1 MTDNYKDINRALWN
15 SRTDVHVES
24 EFYDVEGFLAGNTSL
39 KEIELGLLG
48 DIRGKKVLHLQCHFG
63 QDTLSLARMGAE
75 VTGADLSDRAIAY
88 AKELAKRT
96 GLEAEFVCCD
106 IYDLPQHLEG
116 QFDIVFT
123 SYGTIGWLPDL
134 DKWAGVVSHFLRPGG
149 TFVFVEFHPVVWMF
163 DDALE
168 KVQYSYFN
176 AAPIIETENGTYA
189 DKGADINNQSISWN
203 HNLAEVLQSLIK
215 SGIIVKDIREYDFSP
230 YNIFPNSTETEPGR
244 YRVAHMGNRLP
255 LVYSVVG
262 ELPLF

>member
-15 SRTDVHVES
+15 TRTDVHVES

-39 KEIELGLLG
+39 KEIELNLLG
-48 DIRGKKVLHLQCHFG
+48 DIRSKKVLHLQCHFG
-63 QDTLSLARMGAE
+63 QDTLSLARLGAE
-75 VTGADLSDRAIAY
+75 VTGADLSDRAIDY
-88 AKELAKRT
+88 ARELAGRT

-106 IYDLPQHLEG
+106 IYDLPQNLEG

-134 DKWAGVVSHFLRPGG
+134 DKWAVVVSHFLKPGG
-149 TFVFVEFHPVVWMF
+149 KFVFVEFHPVVWMF

-168 KVQYSYFN
+168 KVAYSYFN

-189 DKGADINNQSISWN
+189 DKQADIHNKSISWN
-203 HNLAEVLQSLIK
+203 HNLAEVLQSLINA
-215 SGIIVKDIREYDFSP
+215 GIALKDIQEYDFSP
-230 YNIFPNSTETEPGR
+230 YDIFPNSTEEEPGR
-244 YRVAHMGNRLP
+244 YRVAHMGSRLP

-262 ELPLF
+262 ERV

>member
-39 KEIELGLLG
+39 KEIELNLLG

-75 VTGADLSDRAIAY
+75 VTGADLSDRAIEY
-88 AKELAKRT
+88 ARELTERT
-96 GLEAEFVCCD
+96 GLQAEFVCCD
-106 IYDLPQHLEG
+106 IYDLPQNLEG

-134 DKWAGVVSHFLRPGG
+134 EKWARVVSHFLKPGG
-149 TFVFVEFHPVVWMF
+149 KFVFVEFHPVVWMF

-168 KVQYSYFN
+168 KVAYSYFN

-189 DKGADINNQSISWN
+189 DKQADIHNQSISWN
-203 HNLAEVLQSLIK
+203 HNLAEVLQSLINA
-215 SGIIVKDIREYDFSP
+215 GITPKDIREYDFSP
-230 YNIFPNSTETEPGR
+230 YDIFPNSTEEEPGR
-244 YRVAHMGNRLP
+244 YRVTHMGSRLP

-262 ELPLF
+262 ERV